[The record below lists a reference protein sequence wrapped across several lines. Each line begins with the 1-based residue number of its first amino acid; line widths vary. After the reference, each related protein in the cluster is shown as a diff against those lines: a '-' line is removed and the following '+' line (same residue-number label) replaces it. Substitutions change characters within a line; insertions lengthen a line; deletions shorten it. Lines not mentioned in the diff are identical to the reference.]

1 MSGINANQQ
10 DWENTLFSSIMEM
23 ARADDGDFVAIGK
36 LGAASSDPESL
47 QMMVDRLSQQPQGQK
62 AFANYFSL
70 GAIDLAELHRL
81 PAETLGHVY
90 AEHMLS
96 NQLQPLQAEL
106 ATTDHQFF
114 AAHMT
119 ETHDVWHVVTGSNT
133 DILGEIQL
141 EAFCVAQLE
150 VSRFWLALLT
160 KNLMKS
166 AVYDIEAAT
175 AYMES
180 LTNGWLMGR
189 KAEPLFG
196 INWSTLW
203 TKPLAEIR
211 NSLNIDVSL

>member
-1 MSGINANQQ
+1 MSDTTATKQE
-10 DWENTLFSSIMEM
+10 WENTLFSSIMEM
-23 ARADDGDFVAIGK
+23 ARATDGDFVAIGK
-36 LGAASSDPESL
+36 LGAASSDSESL
-47 QMMVDRLSQQPQGQK
+47 QMIVDRLSQQPQGQK

-70 GAIDLAELHRL
+70 GAIDLAELHSL
-81 PAETLGHVY
+81 PAETLGYVY

-96 NQLQPLQAEL
+96 HQLQPLQSDL

-114 AAHMT
+114 VSHIT
-119 ETHDVWHVVTGSNT
+119 ETHDIWHVVTGSNT

-150 VSRFWLALLT
+150 ASRFWLALLT

-166 AVYDIEAAT
+166 AVYDIESAT

-180 LTNGWLMGR
+180 MTNGWLMGR

-203 TKPLAEIR
+203 TKPLAQIR
-211 NSLNIDVSL
+211 NSLNIDISL

>member
-1 MSGINANQQ
+1 MSDTTTTKQ
-10 DWENTLFSSIMEM
+10 DWENTLLSSLMEM
-23 ARADDGDFVAIGK
+23 ARTHDGDFVAIGK

-47 QMMVDRLSQQPQGQK
+47 QMMIDRLSQQPQGQK
-62 AFANYFSL
+62 AFASYFSL
-70 GAIDLAELHRL
+70 GAIDLEELHRL

-96 NQLQPLQAEL
+96 NHLQPLQADL
-106 ATTDHQFF
+106 ATTNHQFF
-114 AAHMT
+114 ATHIT
-119 ETHDVWHVVTGSNT
+119 ETHDIWHVVTGSNT

-141 EAFCVAQLE
+141 QAFCVAQLE
-150 VSRFWLALLT
+150 VSRFWLALLI
-160 KNLMKS
+160 KNLAKS

-180 LTNGWLMGR
+180 MTNGWLMGR

-203 TKPLAEIR
+203 TTPLAQIR
-211 NSLNIDVSL
+211 DSLNIDIAL

>member
-1 MSGINANQQ
+1 MSDTTVTQQ
-10 DWENTLFSSIMEM
+10 EWENTLFSSILEM

-36 LGAASSDPESL
+36 LGAASSDRESV
-47 QMMVDRLSQQPQGQK
+47 QMIVDRLTLQPQGQK

-70 GAIDLAELHRL
+70 GAIDLAELYRL

-96 NQLQPLQAEL
+96 NQLKPLQADL

-114 AAHMT
+114 VAHIT
-119 ETHDVWHVVTGSNT
+119 ETHDVWHVLTGSKT

-150 VSRFWLALLT
+150 ASRFWLALLT

-166 AVYDIEAAT
+166 VVYDIEAAT

-180 LTNGWLMGR
+180 MTNGWLMGR
-189 KAEPLFG
+189 KAAPLFG

-211 NSLNIDVSL
+211 NSLNIDIAL